1 MLKEMTKSD
10 LIAEKRHAKYNVDF
24 YKIHKN
30 GSYKAMMLYKYWLE
44 RYSELKQLTNNKM
57 KIKVLKSSLDKGESW
72 ESKSKR
78 EIEIVIT
85 KDKRFIKPNVYLG
98 IYKKVGEKE
107 IIVED
112 FFLTTEDAI
121 RIGKE
126 LIKKAEK
133 IDEKFYK

>member
-1 MLKEMTKSD
+1 
-10 LIAEKRHAKYNVDF
+10 
-24 YKIHKN
+24 
-30 GSYKAMMLYKYWLE
+30 
-44 RYSELKQLTNNKM
+44 M

-72 ESKSKR
+72 ESRSKR

-85 KDKRFIKPNVYLG
+85 KDKRFIKPNIYLG
-98 IYKKVGEKE
+98 INKKVGKKE

-112 FFLTTEDAI
+112 FFLSTEDAI

-133 IDEKFYK
+133 IDSKYYK